1 MHGVCVRFDWRRA
14 LIWALWL
21 LASLVMLALLVSA
34 AFTLA
39 MRAVPD
45 YREKVEQR
53 VSAAVGY
60 PLKIGRMNL
69 SWRGFLPTLNLRDVA
84 LLPKNGVGNA
94 PTLLHL
100 GELRLAFSPWRLL
113 QADAWPVNAELRGL
127 VLRADVDEVGHWS
140 LRGFDGAS
148 GGDAGAVLADLQRLQ
163 RLRLIACQLEVHDAT
178 LPLPGTP
185 LLFEMRLADIEHRGE
200 TFRIRADVEPP
211 PSMAGIAELHG
222 AIAGDL
228 GHLES
233 LNGGWTLTMRE
244 LRGWP
249 WAAQE
254 LADHA
259 ALQLR
264 DARVRFDG
272 TLKAGQVTLIEV
284 KASAAEVAAQRD
296 AHRLAQI
303 SKLQI
308 YGRAEPTAQCWK
320 LDISDLELDGAR
332 GHWSAGSGHYEC
344 TRDDNGIAVT
354 ASVGLLRLDDLAP
367 WLGLWKD
374 LPAAVDRVQDL
385 RGDLQDLTL
394 SSLPPN
400 ANDGAARRGLKFEAR
415 LHEGGLAA
423 HGGQSGISGLSGHI
437 AADQD
442 GGQLQLDN
450 TALQLILPTVFQQP
464 FPVESLTG
472 ELSWRHQ
479 DRDWHLS
486 APQFAWAALG
496 TQGSGQFDLLLAA
509 DAPPRISIAANFSST
524 DATLLKPYIPLNWQA
539 STRDWLSRA
548 LVKVAVPK
556 AALILEGALPDYPF
570 TASGS
575 GRWSLDLQLADA
587 TLAFA
592 PDWPP
597 IEQLYGLLSLH
608 GNGISIDADRG
619 KIGANEIDHVHA
631 AIADFRDAQLSVD
644 GSIHGASAQFYEV
657 LRASPM
663 HQKLAG
669 LLDKT
674 DISGAAQ
681 LDLKLNIPLA
691 AAQQTRASGQV
702 NLSAVSLKVHGLDQ
716 PIRNILGAVNFDD
729 AGVHADALSGSF
741 YAHPLNASI
750 HAESGVPGGVIEAQ
764 TQLSLKDDD
773 GLASAYLPDWLQRQ
787 LSGETELRA
796 RLPLGGPD
804 EGRLIISSDLRGVR
818 SRLPPPL
825 AKNADDALPITAH
838 LGSDA
843 QTPLRLGLEV
853 ADVMRLGV
861 RFGAAGASPNSASLN
876 IRSMTARGIELRLD
890 GGAIPHADADGIVV
904 DGAPEVLDLAPWI
917 ALVADLGT
925 ATAPAGITPAPNVA
939 ARASAGAASSTT
951 APAIAAAREPPLSLS
966 SVDLRPQ
973 KLQYGDFVLLQ
984 PHFHAQPIAGGYR
997 VELDGASA
1005 QGSIDWSKTDRGHVV
1020 ARMQHLAFE
1029 AIAPHAEGAATT
1041 QPEAADNM
1049 PPFAPARAPTFDL
1062 SIDQLQLGA
1071 ANFGHMSLTTSRVA
1085 DGQQLDR
1092 LELQG
1097 GDLQL
1102 NANGAWR
1109 RATDLSSAE
1118 LACSIDS
1125 TNIGAVFTAI
1135 GYPQTLVAK
1144 QSNIKAALSWLP
1156 NAAGLQWA
1164 QAKGTVELASH
1175 KGDLKSVEPGAGRAL
1190 GLFSLYAL
1198 PRHLLLDFRDVFAKG
1213 LSFDQLEGK
1222 FALGDGQARTDRLV
1236 IKSPSLRIVMHGR
1249 IGLAD
1254 RDYDEHVTVYP
1265 DVTTSVTIAGG
1276 LAGGPVGAAIALVAQ
1291 EALGK
1296 PFNTL
1301 SQFSYHVTGPWDNP
1315 QIKHGEAGKDECPE
1329 DTPADVKSPTDA
1341 QGKPCSRR
1349 VERKLKVEPATAPM
1363 AEPAVPS
1370 AIEGIDQSSSSPA
1383 GDRSQSPAPL
1393 EAASAP
1399 SSPASPVTQPLDNPA
1414 AANMANPA
1422 LNKMSEP
1429 PENLQ
1434 EAPP

>member
-1 MHGVCVRFDWRRA
+1 M
-14 LIWALWL
+14 IWALWL
-21 LASLVMLALLVSA
+21 LASLVMLALLASA
-34 AFTLA
+34 AFTIA

-45 YREKVEQR
+45 YRENVEQR

-84 LLPKNGVGNA
+84 LLPKNAAASDA
-94 PTLLHL
+94 PLLLHL

-113 QADAWPVNAELRGL
+113 QADAWPVEADLRGL

-140 LRGFDGAS
+140 LRGFDSAS
-148 GGDAGAVLADLQRLQ
+148 GGDPGAVLADLQRLQ

-178 LPLPGTP
+178 LPMPGTP
-185 LLFEMRLADIEHRGE
+185 LLFEMRLADIDHRGE

-211 PSMAGIAELHG
+211 PSMAGIAELRG

-228 GHLES
+228 GQLES
-233 LNGGWTLTMRE
+233 LNGGWTLSIRD

-259 ALQLR
+259 ALQLT

-272 TLKAGQVTLIEV
+272 TLKAGQVTSIEV
-284 KASAAEVAAQRD
+284 KASAAEVAAERD
-296 AHRLAQI
+296 THRLAQI
-303 SKLQI
+303 SKFQI

-320 LDISDLELDGAR
+320 VEISDLELDGAR
-332 GHWSAGSGHYEC
+332 GHWSAGGGHYEC

-354 ASVGLLRLDDLAP
+354 ASAALLRLDDLAP

-374 LPAAVDRVQDL
+374 LPASLDRVQDL
-385 RGDLQDLTL
+385 RGDLQDLKLT
-394 SSLPPN
+394 SLPPD
-400 ANDGAARRGLKFEAR
+400 ATDRGEPRSYLQFEAR
-415 LHEGGLAA
+415 LQDGGLAV
-423 HGGQSGISGLSGHI
+423 HGMQTGVSGLSGKII
-437 AADQD
+437 ADND
-442 GGQLQLDN
+442 SGQLLLDR
-450 TALQLILPTVFQQP
+450 TALLLTLPATFQQP
-464 FPVESLTG
+464 FPVDAFSTQMN
-472 ELSWRHQ
+472 WRHEG
-479 DRDWHLS
+479 RDWHLS
-486 APQFAWAALG
+486 APQFDWAAAG

-509 DAPPRISIAANFSST
+509 DAPPRISITADFSSA
-524 DATLLKPYIPLNWQA
+524 DVTLLKPFIPLNWQP
-539 STRDWLSRA
+539 STRDWLARA
-548 LVKVAVPK
+548 LVKAAVPK
-556 AALILEGALPDYPF
+556 ASLILEGAMQDYPF
-570 TASGS
+570 VVPGS
-575 GRWSLDLQLADA
+575 GRWSLDLQLADT

-592 PDWPP
+592 PDWPA
-597 IEQLYGLLSLH
+597 IEQLHGLLSLR
-608 GNGISIDADRG
+608 GDGISIDGDHGR
-619 KIGANEIDHVHA
+619 IGANEIDHVHA
-631 AIADFRDAQLSVD
+631 AIPDFRDAQLSVD
-644 GSIHGASAQFYEV
+644 GSIHGDAAQFYDV

-663 HQKLAG
+663 HQKIAG

-681 LDLKLNIPLA
+681 LDLHLNIPLA
-691 AAQQTRASGQV
+691 EKQQTRASGQV

-716 PIRNILGAVNFDD
+716 PIRDILGAVNFDD

-741 YAHPLNASI
+741 YAHSLNASI

-764 TQLSLKDDD
+764 TQLRLKDDD

-787 LSGETELRA
+787 LSGETELHA

-804 EGRLIISSDLRGVR
+804 EGRLIISSDLRGLR

-825 AKNADDALPITAH
+825 TKNADDALPLTAY

-843 QTPLRLGLEV
+843 QSPLRLGLEV
-853 ADVMRLGV
+853 ADVMRIGL
-861 RFGAAGASPNSASLN
+861 RFGAAAANQNAANIN
-876 IRSMTARGIELRLD
+876 IRSMAVRGIELRLD
-890 GGAIPHADADGIVV
+890 GDAIPRADAEGIVV
-904 DGAPEVLDLAPWI
+904 DGAPAVLDLAPWI
-917 ALVADLGT
+917 AFIADLG
-925 ATAPAGITPAPNVA
+925 AAAAPAGIAPAPIA
-939 ARASAGAASSTT
+939 TASASANAAISTT
-951 APAIAAAREPPLSLS
+951 SPTIAAARAPPLSLS

-973 KLQYGDFVLLQ
+973 KLRYGDFALLQ
-984 PHFHAQPIAGGYR
+984 PHFHARPIAGGYR
-997 VELDGASA
+997 VELEGASA
-1005 QGSIDWSKTDRGHVV
+1005 QGSIDWSKTDNGHVV

-1029 AIAPHAEGAATT
+1029 AIAPHAESAAVT
-1041 QPEAADNM
+1041 QPEAADKM
-1049 PPFAPARAPTFDL
+1049 APFAPARAPTFDF
-1062 SIDQLQLGA
+1062 SVDQLQLGA
-1071 ANFGHMSLTTSRVA
+1071 ANFGRMSLITSRIA

-1109 RATDLSSAE
+1109 RAAGSSSAE
-1118 LACSIDS
+1118 LACAIDS
-1125 TNIGAVFTAI
+1125 TNIGAVFTAM

-1156 NAAGLQWA
+1156 DAAGLQWA
-1164 QAKGTVELASH
+1164 QAKGTMELASH
-1175 KGDLKSVEPGAGRAL
+1175 KGDLKSLEPGAGRAL

-1213 LSFDQLEGK
+1213 LSFDQLDAK

-1236 IKSPSLRIVMHGR
+1236 IQSPSLRIVMHGR
-1249 IGLAD
+1249 IGLAE

-1265 DVTTSVTIAGG
+1265 DVTTGVTIAGG

-1291 EALGK
+1291 EAFGK

-1329 DTPADVKSPTDA
+1329 DTPADMKSPTDA

-1349 VERKLKVEPATAPM
+1349 VEREPKAEPATVSPAPV
-1363 AEPAVPS
+1363 APATIDEINSPTIRPASDGPNSSASVETVPV
-1370 AIEGIDQSSSSPA
+1370 SSSSV
-1383 GDRSQSPAPL
+1383 APDPQTP
-1393 EAASAP
+1393 EK
-1399 SSPASPVTQPLDNPA
+1399 PA
-1414 AANMANPA
+1414 AADIANPA
-1422 LNKMSEP
+1422 STKTPDTPKTS
-1429 PENLQ
+1429 Q